1 MLPIM
6 AMRSLPGLDVSTQ
19 AIRKALT
26 QVQLKGRF
34 ETVNEHPWVI
44 VDVAHNPQAMRS
56 LVMQLKNQPCSGQ
69 TIAVIAML
77 KDKPVRE
84 VIELLQPEID
94 QWFVAGLE
102 PLPRAMPVDDLAAIV
117 EQQAAN
123 VKLTAA
129 STVGEACKLAVHA
142 AGADD
147 RIIICGSFHTV
158 ADAMS
163 SFAVA

>member
-1 MLPIM
+1 
-6 AMRSLPGLDVSTQ
+6 
-19 AIRKALT
+19 
-26 QVQLKGRF
+26 
-34 ETVNEHPWVI
+34 
-44 VDVAHNPQAMRS
+44 
-56 LVMQLKNQPCSGQ
+56 
-69 TIAVIAML
+69 ML

-102 PLPRAMPVDDLAAIV
+102 PLARAMSVDELAGIV
-117 EQQAAN
+117 EQQAAD

-129 STVGEACKLAVHA
+129 STVGEACKLAVDA
-142 AGADD
+142 AGPDD

-163 SFAVA
+163 YFAVA